1 MLHGPTVEFF
11 IHLHLDDI
19 EKILERGVFAP
30 LFLFKY
36 KENILGA
43 TYLCSM
49 YLVVLSILMKVY
61 IT

>member
-1 MLHGPTVEFF
+1 MLHGLRVVFF
-11 IHLHLDDI
+11 IHLHSDDI
-19 EKILERGVFAP
+19 EKISERGVFAP

-36 KENILGA
+36 KENIFGV

-61 IT
+61 TT